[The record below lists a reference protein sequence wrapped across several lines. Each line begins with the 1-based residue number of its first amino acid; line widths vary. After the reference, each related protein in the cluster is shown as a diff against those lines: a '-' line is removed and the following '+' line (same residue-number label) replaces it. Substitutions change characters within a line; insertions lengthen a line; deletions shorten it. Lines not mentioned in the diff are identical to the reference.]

1 MPASPEQLR
10 IIRRFAIAGAAAG
23 LLYAAVAIV
32 IAFSKNAV
40 IGVMSVLLLPVY
52 LFLPVGAGAVLGC
65 LLGWT
70 VSFALRKK

>member
-1 MPASPEQLR
+1 M
-10 IIRRFAIAGAAAG
+10 
-23 LLYAAVAIV
+23 LYAAVAIV